1 MKKAVIWDLDGT
13 LLDSYAVIVDSIYLA
28 FQEFGITM
36 TKEEI
41 HQHTIRFSTKS
52 LFHKTADEYG
62 LSAQELQTRYAR
74 ISGSKYKE
82 IRKMEQAAEVLEALD
97 ARGVENY
104 VFTHRGKTTLPVLDH
119 LELTS
124 FFKEIITSQSG
135 FARKPDPEAI
145 RYLIQKYALDPD
157 NTWYVGDRGI
167 DMEGAKNAGISGIL
181 YLPENSIDVSG
192 GEETVIVKRLLEIAS
207 IV

>member
-13 LLDSYAVIVDSIYLA
+13 LLDSYAVIVDSIYFTFL
-28 FQEFGITM
+28 EFGIAM

-52 LFHKTADEYG
+52 LFRKMSEEYG
-62 LSAQELQTRYAR
+62 LCAQEIQTRYGQ
-74 ISGSKYKE
+74 ISGTKYKE
-82 IRKMEQAAEVLEALD
+82 IRKMAQATEVLEALD
-97 ARGVENY
+97 TQGVENY

-119 LELTS
+119 LKMTS
-124 FFKEIITSQSG
+124 FFRQILTSQSG

-145 RYLIQKYALDPD
+145 QYLIQKYALDPGK
-157 NTWYVGDRGI
+157 TWYVGDRAI
-167 DMEGAKNAGISGIL
+167 DMECAKNAGISGIL
-181 YLPENSIDVSG
+181 YLPDHAIDVSG
-192 GEETVIVKRLLEIAS
+192 GAESVIVKELMEIAS